1 MREFEKKFKDK
12 TGLHWVDRGANPKAG
27 KFYTFIERSY
37 VDSDDDE
44 EEDADGG
51 QPVKPGERLKAPDS
65 TLPKAVQ
72 SLMELIFN
80 QQYFAAT
87 MTDLNYDVNK
97 MPLGKLSKNTII
109 RGYQALKDLSAL
121 LDNVSL
127 AQTQYGTN
135 LQVRQILDLVVSSC
149 PKH

>member
-12 TGLHWVDRGANPKAG
+12 TGLHWVDRGANPKVG

-37 VDSDDDE
+37 VDSDDGE
-44 EEDADGG
+44 EEDADAG
-51 QPVKPGERLKAPDS
+51 QPVKPGERLKTPES

-97 MPLGKLSKNTII
+97 NTII

-121 LDNVSL
+121 LDDVSL

-135 LQVRQILDLVVSSC
+135 LQVRQIPDLVV
-149 PKH
+149 